1 MCFPFV
7 IARELAEVL
16 HSHAPCACTCAPHH
30 TMALFCEQ
38 EAEAKAIEECSEE
51 DKAEWEA
58 MNEKGKEADPIGYQP
73 IRLTAWLAEREAEE
87 RRQQE
92 AAEEAALMDRELRSS
107 NDQMVTWHQRQKEM
121 LTCTCSG
128 EAAKVLLGDAAN
140 STLGRLLHA
149 FSSIFFF
156 LLASPSSHDAAIWD
170 AVLPFDAINVPF
182 LSSPLSLSFIS
193 YHGTFFSCSAPR
205 NA

>member
-1 MCFPFV
+1 
-7 IARELAEVL
+7 
-16 HSHAPCACTCAPHH
+16 
-30 TMALFCEQ
+30 MALFCEQ

-149 FSSIFFF
+149 FSSMIFFSF
-156 LLASPSSHDAAIWD
+156 SHPRRPTM
-170 AVLPFDAINVPF
+170 LRFGTLCSLSTRINVPF